1 MSETYDIAIIGL
13 GPAGATL
20 ARLLAPHFRIFA
32 LDGQP
37 LMHEKP
43 CGGLLAPDAQKALAR
58 LQLTLP
64 KEILVS
70 PQIFAVKTF
79 DVPKKLVRYYPR
91 SYINLDRH
99 RFDRWLV
106 SLIPPSVHTQSGV
119 CRSIVQEKDGYRIAY
134 KRADGT
140 MMEVHADRVVGADG
154 ASSFTRRAFFPG
166 RKLNSFVA
174 IQQWFK
180 QSDGNPFYSC
190 VFDGTIPGLCSWSV
204 SKDGD
209 FLFGG
214 AYKAKNCRQSFEKQ
228 KQALASCGFEF
239 GPPLK
244 TESCL
249 VLRPRLRDGFCLG
262 RDGVFL
268 LGEAAGFISPSSLEG
283 ISWALNSAVLLAGA
297 LTGSKDPQSAYRKA
311 TRGLRFKLFLKML
324 KCPFLYRPRLRSLV
338 MKSGM
343 RAITL
348 CEQDTLVKQSALP
361 M

>member
-1 MSETYDIAIIGL
+1 MSETYDVAIIGL

-20 ARLLAPHFRIFA
+20 ARLLAPRFRVFA

-37 LMHEKP
+37 LLHEKP
-43 CGGLLAPDAQKALAR
+43 CGGLLAPDAQKSLAR

-70 PQIFAVKTF
+70 PQIFAVKTI

-106 SLIPPSVHTQSGV
+106 SLIPPYVHIEPGV
-119 CRSIVQEKDGYRIAY
+119 CRSIAQEKGGYCIAY

-140 MMEVHADRVVGADG
+140 MGEIHADRVVGADG

-166 RKLNSFVA
+166 RRLNSFVA
-174 IQQWFK
+174 IQQWFQ

-190 VFDGTIPGLCSWSV
+190 VFDGDIPGLCSWSV

-214 AYKAKNCRQSFEKQ
+214 AYKVKNCRQSFEKQ
-228 KQALASCGFEF
+228 KQTLSAFGFQF
-239 GPPLK
+239 GPPRK

-249 VLRPRLRDGFCLG
+249 VIRPRLRDGFCLG

-283 ISWALNSAVLLAGA
+283 ISWALNSAALLAEA
-297 LTGSKDPQSAYRKA
+297 FTGGKDPQAAYRKA
-311 TRGLRFKLFLKML
+311 TRGLRLKLVLKML
-324 KCPFLYRPRLRSLV
+324 KCPFLYHPWLRSLV

-343 RAITL
+343 RAISL
-348 CEQDTLVKQSALP
+348 CEQGTPIKQGALP